1 MNFICPGTPILAGV
15 RKSPSFA
22 NHAYGVAGTIPANGG
37 YITMTSQL
45 AYTITETCSV
55 ARAGRTVVY
64 EAIRSGELRA
74 VKRGRRTLVLADD
87 LRRWVESLPAI
98 EPGHD

>member
-1 MNFICPGTPILAGV
+1 
-15 RKSPSFA
+15 
-22 NHAYGVAGTIPANGG
+22 
-37 YITMTSQL
+37 MTSQL

-87 LRRWVESLPAI
+87 LRRWVESLLSSPAMTK
-98 EPGHD
+98 GHLEQCRFRRVIGYQCR